1 MEDKHLYLC
10 MLVYIYTHTYNYI
23 YMYVC
28 MYVRRYVCM
37 YVYMY
42 THIISLPG
50 SFAKCQ
56 GGHIPKDATV
66 LGQVAKSCSA
76 SGIDSGLRVLV

>member
-1 MEDKHLYLC
+1 M
-10 MLVYIYTHTYNYI
+10 
-23 YMYVC
+23 
-28 MYVRRYVCM
+28 YVCM

-42 THIISLPG
+42 THIISLAG
-50 SFAKCQ
+50 GFAKCQ

-76 SGIDSGLRVLV
+76 SGIDSGLGVLV